1 MDMYFAI
8 GLDQVVQILFAFYHE
23 DGLVT
28 ITLKNVVLE
37 KIYYEDII
45 ENFI

>member
-1 MDMYFAI
+1 MGWI
-8 GLDQVVQILFAFYHE
+8 K
-23 DGLVT
+23 LVT

-45 ENFI
+45 EKFI